1 MTPAETMTVN
11 EAAKDLRPALKDLP
25 QRWWLMLLLITAMLF
40 CYAHRGAMG
49 VAAPYMSED
58 LGFNPAKTGVLL
70 SAFFWVYAFMQMPT
84 GWLADR
90 FGVRRTYG
98 LGFAF
103 WSLTTILTGLTKNL
117 ATLIL
122 LRVSVGLGQS
132 IAFPASARATSNWFQ
147 ERERGMVIGLYLAG
161 VRYGTVVIAL
171 FGGWFLTRY
180 DWRLFFMV
188 IGVAPLVWLAPWMF
202 FLRKW
207 EVKSKYESPAAPQ
220 KQGAS
225 FKESLLLLKTRG
237 ALGIFL
243 GFFAYNYV
251 WNVFQAWLPSYLV
264 TERNVS
270 KEEMGVF
277 SAMPYLAMSVII
289 LISGALSDWL
299 VRRGYDEKKVR
310 KIFIA
315 TGLLVGCLIVPAGM
329 VEDNMTAIWLLTISL
344 SGLGITSPNTWAL
357 TQAVSSKEIV
367 ATVSGIQNTG
377 GNIGAIL
384 APLLTGFIAHITGS
398 FALALGLCGVILVG
412 GIIAYLLLVEDK
424 VEIAD
429 EPAADRDRREVR
441 KEVVKEGQ
449 RDRETER

>member
-1 MTPAETMTVN
+1 
-11 EAAKDLRPALKDLP
+11 
-25 QRWWLMLLLITAMLF
+25 
-40 CYAHRGAMG
+40 
-49 VAAPYMSED
+49 
-58 LGFNPAKTGVLL
+58 
-70 SAFFWVYAFMQMPT
+70 MPT

-103 WSLTTILTGLTKNL
+103 WSLTTILMGLTKNL
-117 ATLIL
+117 AGLIL
-122 LRVSVGLGQS
+122 VRVSVGLGQS
-132 IAFPASARATSNWFQ
+132 IAFPASARATANWFQ

-161 VRYGTVVIAL
+161 VRYGTALINL
-171 FGGWFLTRY
+171 FGAWFLIRY
-180 DWRLFFMV
+180 DWRLFFVV
-188 IGVAPLVWLAPWMF
+188 IGAAPLVWLAPWMF

-207 EVKSKYESPAAPQ
+207 EEKSKYELPAVPQ
-220 KQGAS
+220 QKSAS
-225 FKESLLLLKTRG
+225 FKESLSLLKNRG

-264 TERNVS
+264 MER
-270 KEEMGVF
+270 KLGIKEMGVF
-277 SAMPYLAMSVII
+277 SAMPYVAMSVII

-315 TGLLVGCLIVPAGM
+315 TGMLVGCLIVPAGM
-329 VEDNMTAIWLLTISL
+329 VEDNMTAVWLLTISL

-357 TQAVSSKEIV
+357 TQTVSSKEIV
-367 ATVSGIQNTG
+367 GTVSGIQNTG

-384 APLLTGFIAHITGS
+384 APLLTGFIRHLTGS
-398 FALALGLCGVILVG
+398 FAMALGLCGVILVG

-424 VEIAD
+424 VE
-429 EPAADRDRREVR
+429 
-441 KEVVKEGQ
+441 VVEGLGSG
-449 RDRETER
+449 E

>member
-1 MTPAETMTVN
+1 MTAKA
-11 EAAKDLRPALKDLP
+11 AAKDLRPALKDLS
-25 QRWWLMLLLITAMLF
+25 QRWWLAALLVTAMLF

-49 VAAPYMSED
+49 IAEPYVRED
-58 LGFNPAKTGVLL
+58 LGLNREQTGLIL
-70 SAFFWVYAFMQMPT
+70 SSFFWLYALMQMPT

-90 FGVRRTYG
+90 FGVRRTYAI
-98 LGFAF
+98 GFAL
-103 WSLTTILTGLTKNL
+103 WSLTTILMGVGKNL
-117 ATLIL
+117 VTLIV

-132 IAFPASARATSNWFQ
+132 IAFPASARATANWFQ

-161 VRYGTVVIAL
+161 VRYGTVLINL
-171 FGGWFLTRY
+171 FGAWFLIRY
-180 DWRLFFMV
+180 DWRLFFVV
-188 IGVAPLVWLAPWMF
+188 IGVAPLIWLAPWMF

-207 EVKSKYESPAAPQ
+207 EEKSRYESPAAPQ
-220 KQGAS
+220 PQKSAS
-225 FKESLLLLKTRG
+225 FKESLSLLKDRG

-251 WNVFQAWLPSYLV
+251 WNVFQAWLPSYLL
-264 TERNVS
+264 TRNFS
-270 KEEMGVF
+270 KAEMGVF

-315 TGLLVGCLIVPAGM
+315 TGMLVGCLIVPAGI
-329 VEDNMTAIWLLTISL
+329 VEDKMTAVWLLTISL

-357 TQAVSSKEIV
+357 TQAVSSKATV
-367 ATVSGIQNTG
+367 GTVSGIQNTG

-384 APLLTGFIAHITGS
+384 APLLTGTIAHRTGS

-412 GIIAYLLLVEDK
+412 GIIAYLLLVKEK
-424 VEIAD
+424 VELASEPIA
-429 EPAADRDRREVR
+429 A
-441 KEVVKEGQ
+441 
-449 RDRETER
+449 

>member
-1 MTPAETMTVN
+1 MMPAQTATAK
-11 EAAKDLRPALKDLP
+11 EAEKDVRLSAPQLKESS
-25 QRWWLMLLLITAMLF
+25 QRWWLASLLVTAMVF

-98 LGFAF
+98 IGFMF

-117 ATLIL
+117 GMLIL

-161 VRYGTVVIAL
+161 VRYGSALIAL
-171 FGGWFLTRY
+171 FGGWFLSRY
-180 DWRLFFMV
+180 DWRLFFVV
-188 IGVAPLVWLAPWMF
+188 IGAAPLIWLLPWML

-207 EVKSKYESPAAPQ
+207 EEKSEPASKEASE
-220 KQGAS
+220 KKNAS
-225 FKESLLLLKTRG
+225 FKESLSLLKNRG
-237 ALGIFL
+237 VLGIFL

-264 TERNVS
+264 SERNFS
-270 KEEMGVF
+270 KQEMGVL

-299 VRRGYDEKKVR
+299 VKRGYDEKKIR

-315 TGLLVGCLIVPAGM
+315 TGMLVGCLIVAAGM
-329 VEDNMTAIWLLTISL
+329 VEDKMTAVWLLTISL

-357 TQAVSSKEIV
+357 TQAVSSKGIV
-367 ATVSGIQNTG
+367 GTVSGIQNTG

-384 APLLTGFIAHITGS
+384 APLLTGAIAHFTGS

-412 GIIAYLLLVEDK
+412 GIFAYMLMVEDK
-424 VEIAD
+424 VEIANQS
-429 EPAADRDRREVR
+429 AAI
-441 KEVVKEGQ
+441 
-449 RDRETER
+449 